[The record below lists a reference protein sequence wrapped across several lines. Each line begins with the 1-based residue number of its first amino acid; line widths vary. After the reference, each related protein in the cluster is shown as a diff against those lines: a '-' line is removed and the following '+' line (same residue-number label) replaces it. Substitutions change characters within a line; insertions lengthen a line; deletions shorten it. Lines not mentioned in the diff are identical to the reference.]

1 MTYLN
6 LNTFFIAPIFIAY
19 FLRYRTTRLCRDRMP
34 VLFMVLST
42 ALFDNLIVLS
52 GIVAYDPTK
61 LSGIYV
67 LNAPIEDFGYA
78 IAVVPLV
85 VLMRDLVGKL
95 TKGGASKKAGN

>member
-6 LNTFFIAPIFIAY
+6 LNAFFIAPIFIAY

-52 GIVAYDPTK
+52 GIVAYDQSK
-61 LSGIYV
+61 LSGLYIV
-67 LNAPIEDFGYA
+67 NAPIEDFGYA

-85 VLMRDLVGKL
+85 VLLRDLVGTV
-95 TKGGASKKAGN
+95 TKRSTSKKAGK